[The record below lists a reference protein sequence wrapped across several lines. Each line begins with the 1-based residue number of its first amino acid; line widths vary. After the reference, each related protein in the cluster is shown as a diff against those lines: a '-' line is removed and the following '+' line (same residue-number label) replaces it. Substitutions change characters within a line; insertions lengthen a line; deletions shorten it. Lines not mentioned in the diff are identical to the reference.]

1 MARERIRDLHAHKS
15 WEEFN
20 ASLACTPPGNNGNIA
35 MFFFEEEITPKVKGV
50 FRFDAEDNIM
60 DSFEQS
66 AIEVRAIIEG
76 QFLAKRA
83 HAEKLGFTIGKC
95 THIYLTC

>member
-1 MARERIRDLHAHKS
+1 
-15 WEEFN
+15 
-20 ASLACTPPGNNGNIA
+20 

-83 HAEKLGFTIGKC
+83 HAEKLGFTIGKW